1 MRDPVPPADLSKV
14 RTHPLA
20 ERESKVRVEQ
30 FGRPLGPGATL
41 RDFLDSLPSVLAADT
56 LRALASEIA
65 GARASGKPVVLGCGA
80 HVIKVG
86 VSPVV
91 VRLMEEGIVT
101 ALAMN
106 GAGAIHDWE
115 VAAVGTTSEDVSAE
129 LGRARFGTADE
140 TGREIAAAALEAVER
155 GEGFG
160 FTLGRRIV
168 ESERPHREVSL
179 LGRAYEL
186 GVPVTVHVALGADV
200 VHQHPAVRGAA
211 LGEASHLDFR
221 KLVTILSGIAG
232 GVYVNCGSAVQLPE
246 VFLKALAAAT
256 NLGFPPDG
264 LVTAN
269 LDMTRHYRTGENVLR
284 RPTAGGGR
292 SFELIGHHEINL
304 PLLAAAIEIER
315 ARRKESR

>member
-1 MRDPVPPADLSKV
+1 M
-14 RTHPLA
+14 
-20 ERESKVRVEQ
+20 
-30 FGRPLGPGATL
+30 
-41 RDFLDSLPSVLAADT
+41 FLDSLPSILAADS
-56 LRALASEIA
+56 LRALAREIA
-65 GARASGKPVVLGCGA
+65 DARASGKPVVFGCGA

-91 VRLMEEGIVT
+91 IRLMEEGTVT
-101 ALAMN
+101 ALTMT

-115 VAAVGTTSEDVSAE
+115 MAAVGGTSEDVPAE
-129 LGRARFGTADE
+129 LGRRRFGAAEE
-140 TGREIAAAALEAVER
+140 TGRELAQAAQEAAER
-155 GEGFG
+155 KEGLG

-168 ESERPHREVSL
+168 ESERPHRGVSL

-186 GVPVTVHVALGADV
+186 RVPVTVHVALGADV
-200 VHQHPAVRGAA
+200 VHQHPATDGAA

-221 KLVTILSGIAG
+221 KLVTILTGLAG

-256 NLGFPPDG
+256 NLGFPAEG

-284 RPTAGGGR
+284 RPTEGRGR

-304 PLLAAAIEIER
+304 PLLAAAIQVEQ
-315 ARRKESR
+315 ARRRR